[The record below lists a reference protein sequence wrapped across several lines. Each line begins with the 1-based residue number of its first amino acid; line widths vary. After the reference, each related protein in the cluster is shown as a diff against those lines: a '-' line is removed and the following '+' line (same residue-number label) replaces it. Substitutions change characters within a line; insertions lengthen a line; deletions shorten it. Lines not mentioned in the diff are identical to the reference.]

1 MPALFYRGRLFIALL
16 LAVILLSTGCKK
28 LKAAMG
34 DENALRDYFD
44 SEIIN
49 RTFIVDLATDSS
61 TDITSRYNGYKFIL
75 SRTSSYIDGPMIGFS
90 NTDTIRGT
98 WTSSS
103 DYGFLTISLNQPAV
117 PSSFVFINRKWRFVR
132 KDVPLMQLAP
142 YGTTDPKVLNMR
154 RL

>member
-1 MPALFYRGRLFIALL
+1 MPALFYRGRFFIALL
-16 LAVILLSTGCKK
+16 VALILLSSSCKK
-28 LKAAMG
+28 LRAAMG

-49 RTFIVDLATDSS
+49 RTFIVELATDSS
-61 TDITSRYNGYKFIL
+61 TDITSRYAGYKFIL
-75 SRTSSYIDGPMIGFS
+75 SRTSSYIDGPMIGF
-90 NTDTIRGT
+90 NTTDTIRGT

-103 DYGFLTISLNQPAV
+103 DYGFLTIALNQPNV

>member
-1 MPALFYRGRLFIALL
+1 MPALFYRGRFFIALL
-16 LAVILLSTGCKK
+16 VAIILLSSSCKK
-28 LKAAMG
+28 LRAAMG

-49 RTFIVDLATDSS
+49 RTFIVELATDSS
-61 TDITSRYNGYKFIL
+61 TDITSRYAGYKFIL
-75 SRTSSYIDGPMIGFS
+75 SRTSSYIDGPMIGF
-90 NTDTIRGT
+90 NTTDTIRGT

-103 DYGFLTISLNQPAV
+103 DYGFLTIALNQPNV